1 MFFVAFQTYF
11 TPFENMRRT
20 CKTRHVQRSMSC
32 IESHAGSMSS
42 LLMSP
47 LFRFSDAPWL
57 FSISDWTDASAKETH
72 GDYHELS
79 GWRRRYKHG
88 FFQESFRCA
97 ARWHKTIESLASWNS
112 QIANQLGVNA
122 LLLHGHRWLISS
134 WCLPSVQIAS
144 VHCDAVQIFKS
155 TGTDITWFRLEQEK
169 DNLSQTRISGT
180 LARHNLPR
188 WRPWKDESLLLV
200 VSESPAVL

>member
-1 MFFVAFQTYF
+1 
-11 TPFENMRRT
+11 
-20 CKTRHVQRSMSC
+20 
-32 IESHAGSMSS
+32 
-42 LLMSP
+42 
-47 LFRFSDAPWL
+47 
-57 FSISDWTDASAKETH
+57 
-72 GDYHELS
+72 
-79 GWRRRYKHG
+79 
-88 FFQESFRCA
+88 
-97 ARWHKTIESLASWNS
+97 
-112 QIANQLGVNA
+112 
-122 LLLHGHRWLISS
+122 
-134 WCLPSVQIAS
+134 LPSVQIAS